1 MSDARTREFERA
13 WQAGDVEAGL
23 RVLVEKLREDGSPLT
38 PEKIWGVLL
47 ESEGK
52 FLPVLSYA
60 YTHPGL
66 DEGIAGIVDE
76 KISKWMQTIENLKS
90 YTATSMN
97 LISVT
102 YVLLG
107 KNERAEHWR
116 RSYVGGWILSEESKQ
131 RTERLYDAVSNQDK
145 NIAFEL
151 QQEDIKEGKGYYKY
165 TAEIESDGEITTRPV
180 WAIQEESADSLC
192 KGNIIAAE
200 NTLLSLPERV
210 HGEIAFSAEK
220 VVAWCTLATM
230 LGYKKF

>member
-1 MSDARTREFERA
+1 MSDTRTRELERA
-13 WQAGDVEAGL
+13 WQAGDVGAGV
-23 RVLVEKLREDGSPLT
+23 RVLCDELRKDTNPLT

-47 ESEGK
+47 ESEGE

-66 DEGIAGIVDE
+66 NEGIAGIVDE
-76 KISKWMQTIENLKS
+76 KISKWMQTIEDLKS

-116 RSYVGGWILSEESKQ
+116 RSYIGSWTLDEDEKQ

-145 NIAFEL
+145 DIAFEL
-151 QQEDIKEGKGYYKY
+151 QQEDIKENKGYYKY
-165 TAEIESDGEITTRPV
+165 TAEIESNGEIITRPV
-180 WAIQEESADSLC
+180 WDIQQESADSLC

-200 NTLLSLPERV
+200 NRLLSLPERV